1 MAQVDDHLR
10 LFLAL
15 WPGLTAQA
23 RAVTCQ
29 AAQPWPAGSRLV
41 APEDMH
47 VTLHFLG
54 NVPRD
59 RLPDLC
65 TRLDV
70 SPCQVA
76 VTLDRLELWQ
86 KSVAVLAAATVPHAL
101 RELHG
106 RLAERIWSL
115 GMHVDDRP
123 YRPHITL
130 ARQAA
135 GVTFASVHAV
145 RLQAVQYALAASQ
158 HGHYPRLCWYGVR
171 AKRASCGP

>member
-1 MAQVDDHLR
+1 MAQDDDHLR

-15 WPGLTAQA
+15 WPGRTAQA
-23 RAVTCQ
+23 RAVACQ
-29 AAQPWPAGSRLV
+29 SAQSWPSGARLI
-41 APEDMH
+41 APEDLH
-47 VTLHFLG
+47 LTLHFLG

-76 VTLDRLELWQ
+76 VTLDRLALWQ
-86 KSVAVLAAATVPHAL
+86 KGVAALVSATVPPAL
-101 RELHG
+101 RELHE
-106 RLAERIWSL
+106 RLAERLWST
-115 GMHVDDRP
+115 GMRVDERP

-130 ARQAA
+130 ARHAA
-135 GVTFASVHAV
+135 GITFAPVHPV
-145 RLQAVQYALAASQ
+145 KLQAVQYALAASQ

-171 AKRASCGP
+171 AKRASRRP

>member
-15 WPGLTAQA
+15 WPGRTAQA
-23 RAVTCQ
+23 RAVACQ
-29 AAQPWPAGSRLV
+29 SAQSWPAGTRLI
-41 APEDMH
+41 APEDLH

-54 NVPRD
+54 TVPCD

-76 VTLDRLELWQ
+76 VTLNRLELWQ
-86 KSVAVLAAATVPHAL
+86 KGVAALAAPAVPHAL
-101 RELHG
+101 RELHE
-106 RLAERIWSL
+106 RLAERLRLL
-115 GMHVDDRP
+115 GMPVDERP

-130 ARQAA
+130 ARHAA
-135 GVTFASVHAV
+135 GVSFAPVHPV
-145 RLQAVQYALAASQ
+145 KLQAVEYALAASQ
-158 HGHYPRLCWYGVR
+158 HGHYPRLCWYGLR
-171 AKRASCGP
+171 AKRASRRP